1 MKRLE
6 MFLLAKGTPW
16 VGWLDWMLQKLVKK
30 VLELMGK
37 TGDTQEDV
45 QAGKGTF
52 PTGNHQVF
60 WKIMVLN
67 IPKDHKNEFTMKN
80 KDTEGTTKC

>member
-1 MKRLE
+1 M
-6 MFLLAKGTPW
+6 
-16 VGWLDWMLQKLVKK
+16 
-30 VLELMGK
+30 MGK

-45 QAGKGTF
+45 QAGKETF